1 MEYRERKAASRKERL
16 GRAESCKVLLSREFY
31 YKDKSKCSEVLR
43 ERSTVSFLFQVILSD
58 VEDVNKSRSQN
69 TRQIHEAIQCFKPHS
84 APQCACL
91 KHSILICASE
101 IKPIIHK
108 TVCKSQRTNIYIF
121 VCISIIASV
130 AFYLNIAVYI
140 LNPTQGFPTLRPSI
154 PTPSSLPLPSLL
166 FFLFSAP
173 PLHPFPPTPPTIY

>member
-1 MEYRERKAASRKERL
+1 MWRTWTSLEVKTP
-16 GRAESCKVLLSREFY
+16 GRS
-31 YKDKSKCSEVLR
+31 
-43 ERSTVSFLFQVILSD
+43 
-58 VEDVNKSRSQN
+58 
-69 TRQIHEAIQCFKPHS
+69 IHEAIQCFKPHS

-173 PLHPFPPTPPTIY
+173 PLHPFPPTPPTIYWVLLHCGDSSDAASVCNIISNLYIT